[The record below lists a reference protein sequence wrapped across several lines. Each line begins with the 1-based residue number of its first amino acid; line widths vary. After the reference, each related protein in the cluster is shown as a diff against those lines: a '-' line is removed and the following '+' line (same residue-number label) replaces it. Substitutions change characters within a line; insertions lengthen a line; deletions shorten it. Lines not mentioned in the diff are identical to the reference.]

1 MRGNRFAALTQFT
14 ESFLDT
20 VVAVQRL
27 PVGHSAVTFL
37 PQIWQVLVKGGPE
50 GYDLEQHRLFAY
62 AEEQIVRQGA
72 KQASILYRAAERGP
86 RPRPDVSVNAT

>member
-14 ESFLDT
+14 QSFLDT

-62 AEEQIVRQGA
+62 AEEQIVREGA
-72 KQASILYRAAERGP
+72 EHTPENENECYLSESETIRIR
-86 RPRPDVSVNAT
+86 RPES